1 MLDRAQTAR
10 PGPSELF
17 VGFGC
22 GARGCGT
29 GSALVTAMDWNQC
42 DSLNEGIWTRNDGK
56 KF

>member
-22 GARGCGT
+22 GAQGCGT
-29 GSALVTAMDWNQC
+29 GSALVTRD
-42 DSLNEGIWTRNDGK
+42 GIGIDAIR
-56 KF
+56 